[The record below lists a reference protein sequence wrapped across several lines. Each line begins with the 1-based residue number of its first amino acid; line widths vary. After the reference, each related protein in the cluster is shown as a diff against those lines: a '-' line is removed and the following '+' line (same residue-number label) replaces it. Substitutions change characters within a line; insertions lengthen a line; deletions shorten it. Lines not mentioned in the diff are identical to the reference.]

1 MLAMDIDALHSVLLS
16 VTVVSENLRK
26 AREGLSNS
34 AGVKSEVIKTLE
46 EAEGDLRVTKATL
59 AGELGFNLC
68 PHCWPPELL
77 ATDRHD
83 RPVCPSCGLLS
94 YDRAA

>member
-1 MLAMDIDALHSVLLS
+1 MDIDALHSTLLS
-16 VTVVSENLRK
+16 VTVVSEKLRK
-26 AREGLSNS
+26 VREGLPAS
-34 AGVKSEVIKTLE
+34 AAIKSDVMKTLE
-46 EAEGDLRVTKATL
+46 EAEGDLRLTKATL

-83 RPVCPSCGLLS
+83 RPVCPSCGLVS
-94 YDRAA
+94 YNRAA

>member
-1 MLAMDIDALHSVLLS
+1 MDIDALHSVLLS
-16 VTVVSENLRK
+16 VTVVSEKLRK
-26 AREGLSNS
+26 VREGLSDS
-34 AGVKSEVIKTLE
+34 ADVSDMIKTLE

-83 RPVCPSCGLLS
+83 RPVCPSCGVIS

>member
-1 MLAMDIDALHSVLLS
+1 MDIDALHSTLLS
-16 VTVVSENLRK
+16 VTVVSEKLRK
-26 AREGLSNS
+26 VREGLPAS
-34 AGVKSEVIKTLE
+34 ADIKSDVMKTLE
-46 EAEGDLRVTKATL
+46 EAEGDLRLTKATL

-83 RPVCPSCGLLS
+83 RPVCPSCGLVS
-94 YDRAA
+94 YNRAA

>member
-1 MLAMDIDALHSVLLS
+1 MDIDALHSVLLS
-16 VTVVSENLRK
+16 VTVVSEKLRK
-26 AREGLSNS
+26 VRDALPASDDVTS
-34 AGVKSEVIKTLE
+34 DTVKTLE
-46 EAEGDLRVTKATL
+46 QAEADLRLTKATL

-83 RPVCPSCGLLS
+83 RPVCPGCGLVS